1 MPKKASKTR
10 PQLLLDLSDIHAGG
24 STALCP
30 PKVLLDDGG
39 SYTASKGQSWL
50 WEQFG
55 DMCERTRQ
63 KVAELHADLFLILNG
78 DLVDGYHHG
87 TTELLSANPNAQ
99 AAVVNACMQ
108 KLLALNPKHILVA
121 RGTEAHVGKSASAE
135 ERIAD
140 GLRRDGWPVIVD
152 PDTGT
157 SSWWHF
163 RGDIQGVYVDVTHH
177 GRTGQ
182 REHTRGSAAVLHAHD
197 IFLSH
202 AKRGDRHPDL
212 CLRGHHHKFN
222 DSYDSCPT
230 RVITSGAWQFA
241 TSYVHKVAADSVADI
256 GGYHITIEAG
266 EYEVERIEY
275 RPSRGTIW
283 TPNTEKP

>member
-1 MPKKASKTR
+1 MPKTASKTR
-10 PQLLLDLSDIHAGG
+10 PILWVNLSDIHAGG

-39 SYTASKGQSWL
+39 AYTASKVQSWL
-50 WEQFG
+50 WEKFG
-55 DMCERTRQ
+55 DFCERTAKRQ
-63 KVAELHADLFLILNG
+63 RELNADLYLGLNG
-78 DLVDGYHHG
+78 DAVDGFHHG

-108 KLLALNPKHILVA
+108 KLLALKPKHIVIT

-140 GLRRDGWPVIVD
+140 GLRRDGWPIITD

-163 RGDIQGVYVDVTHH
+163 RANLQDVLLDVTHH

-197 IFLSH
+197 ILLSH
-202 AKRGDRHPDL
+202 AKRGERHPDL

-222 DSYDSCPT
+222 DSGDACPV
-230 RVITSGAWQFA
+230 RVITSGAWQTK
-241 TSYVHKVAADSVADI
+241 TSYVHKVAADSVSDI
-256 GGYHITIEAG
+256 GGHHIIIEAG
-266 EYEVERIEY
+266 DYQVEKVEYPIA
-275 RPSRGTIW
+275 RGTIW
-283 TPNTEKP
+283 TPTKEK